1 MKYINKKNRFIN
13 PYMGRVIEN
22 LEEIELDRDL
32 KGIETQ
38 YLVPI
43 QEKVEKKLE
52 KKKQEKKIE
61 HKETEAKE

>member
-1 MKYINKKNRFIN
+1 
-13 PYMGRVIEN
+13 MGRVIEN